1 MFIGKSKWCWLV
13 ALAVIGCSGSNGAA
27 AGRGSAYPDE
37 EVEAARPER
46 AAAERQLAAGSRLE
60 RRALVRAVLARN
72 PDVDAARHA
81 YRASRARVAQ
91 ADALPD
97 PMLMYEFA
105 PLSIG
110 SNKVPYGQTIRL
122 SQSFPWPGKLAGRER
137 SAQAMA
143 DSMREEIE
151 VTKLELA
158 LEACELHDDYW
169 LVERG
174 LEVNRAHQKLLREL
188 GASARAQYEVGR
200 GSLQDPLQAEVEI
213 THLEHQDLMLKA
225 ERSALVARLNALLHR
240 EPEAKLPGPPDE
252 LEISEQ
258 EPPPSKKLQE
268 QALAQRGELRAASA
282 RIRAAQSMIQVA
294 GREYYPDLTLSGTY
308 SSMFMDIEHQFM
320 VGIEFP
326 IPLARASR
334 GGAVDEASAEAAGA
348 RSGVAREIDAI
359 RREVDVARLRVVE
372 AIHIVHLYRARLIP
386 VARQQ
391 IAAARSAYQTGASDF
406 QALISAE
413 RNLREVELAHYVA
426 QAELSK
432 RRAQLERTLG
442 QMPGLGGER

>member
-1 MFIGKSKWCWLV
+1 
-13 ALAVIGCSGSNGAA
+13 
-27 AGRGSAYPDE
+27 
-37 EVEAARPER
+37 
-46 AAAERQLAAGSRLE
+46 
-60 RRALVRAVLARN
+60 
-72 PDVDAARHA
+72 
-81 YRASRARVAQ
+81 
-91 ADALPD
+91 
-97 PMLMYEFA
+97 
-105 PLSIG
+105 
-110 SNKVPYGQTIRL
+110 
-122 SQSFPWPGKLAGRER
+122 
-137 SAQAMA
+137 
-143 DSMREEIE
+143 
-151 VTKLELA
+151 
-158 LEACELHDDYW
+158 
-169 LVERG
+169 
-174 LEVNRAHQKLLREL
+174 
-188 GASARAQYEVGR
+188 
-200 GSLQDPLQAEVEI
+200 
-213 THLEHQDLMLKA
+213 
-225 ERSALVARLNALLHR
+225 
-240 EPEAKLPGPPDE
+240 
-252 LEISEQ
+252 
-258 EPPPSKKLQE
+258 
-268 QALAQRGELRAASA
+268 
-282 RIRAAQSMIQVA
+282 MIQVA

-326 IPLARASR
+326 IPLARTSR